1 MPSASD
7 IFDQL
12 KLANQN
18 LDSIAGKLDNLTAST
33 DSVRAAVDQ
42 VQNTLA
48 ANLGQLITLTAYT
61 NLALFHNDL
70 QNDTVICI
78 LEKISKNTCDLVNQ
92 SHVQTALQTIIEK
105 NTTRLAAMYAFAHA
119 DAALAAEREQ
129 ALREEIEKCCPPKP
143 PASPCYYVACPT
155 PEPIGP
161 PPEIIVIE

>member
-1 MPSASD
+1 MPSASE

-12 KLANQN
+12 VKANDN
-18 LDSIAGKLDNLTAST
+18 LVSIAGKLDDLKAST

-42 VQNTLA
+42 VQSTLA
-48 ANLGQLITLTAYT
+48 ANFGQLITLTAYT

-70 QNDTVICI
+70 QNDTIICI

-92 SHVQTALQTIIEK
+92 SHLQTALQTIIEK

-119 DAALAAEREQ
+119 DAALAVERED
-129 ALREEIEKCCPPKP
+129 ALRKQIEECCPPRQPVP
-143 PASPCYYVACPT
+143 PCQYVPCPT

-161 PPEIIVIE
+161 PPVVVVIE